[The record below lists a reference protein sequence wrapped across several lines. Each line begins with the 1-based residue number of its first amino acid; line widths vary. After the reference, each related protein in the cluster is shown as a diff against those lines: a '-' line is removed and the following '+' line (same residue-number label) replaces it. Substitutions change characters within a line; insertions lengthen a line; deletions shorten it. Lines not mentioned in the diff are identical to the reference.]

1 MLRPQIYGSKWTH
14 DETVLALG
22 LYFRIPF
29 GKISSRHP
37 EVLRLAQLMH
47 RSPAALSMKMG
58 NLGRFDP
65 RLAAQGITGLPNGSR
80 MERTVWD
87 EFANDKAR
95 LAEVYERL
103 HGNLTKNG

>member
-1 MLRPQIYGSKWTH
+1 MSIGQVYGSKWTH

-22 LYFRIPF
+22 LYFQIPF

-37 EVLRLAQLMH
+37 DVIRLAQLMH

-65 RLAAQGITGLPNGSR
+65 RLAAKGITGLPNGSK
-80 MERTVWD
+80 MECAVWK
-87 EFANDKAR
+87 EFRSDRAA
-95 LAEVYERL
+95 LSETYERL
-103 HGNLTKNG
+103 RANLNRGY

>member
-1 MLRPQIYGSKWTH
+1 MAQGEIYGSKWTH

-22 LYFRIPF
+22 LYFQIPF

-37 EVLRLAQLMH
+37 EVIRLAQLMH

-65 RLAAQGITGLPNGSR
+65 RLAVKGIIGLPNGSK
-80 MERTVWD
+80 MERAVWE
-87 EFANDKAR
+87 EFREERAA
-95 LAEVYERL
+95 LSETCERL
-103 HGNLTKNG
+103 RTNLNRGH